1 MRFPHSVIAILLLV
15 AAQNVFAQTN
25 VLESDPISARKLV
38 VYDLFGGYI
47 GVSANRQVGTFLTD
61 CNCEFTSGGSS
72 GFMAGATFERL
83 TRSRFYFGATAGIEY
98 RSIEARF
105 REREGVVQRSASG
118 QEYTV
123 PVNFLNTADVS
134 LLYATL
140 NPFVKVKA
148 FESLIFRL
156 GPSLSYVASSSLRHQ
171 KELLDAEV
179 TFPNG
184 ERATVRLADTDETSV
199 VLQDGPIEDL
209 SAFQIGIHGAVGLEF
224 KFGTTFF
231 VSPLLQFVQPL
242 TSLGARGDG
251 FGIRSM
257 QFLVEGKWIL

>member
-1 MRFPHSVIAILLLV
+1 VRFTHSVISILFLV
-15 AAQNVFAQTN
+15 ATQNLAAQTN
-25 VLESDPISARKLV
+25 VLESDPIRARKLV
-38 VYDLFGGYI
+38 VYDLLGGYA
-47 GVSANRQVGTFLTD
+47 GVSANQQVGTFFTD
-61 CNCEFTSGGSS
+61 CNCEFTGGGSA
-72 GFMAGATFERL
+72 GFMAGVTFERL
-83 TRSRFYFGATAGIEY
+83 SRSRFLWGATAGIEY
-98 RSIEARF
+98 RSVEARF

-148 FESLIFRL
+148 FESLIFRV
-156 GPSLSYVASSSLRHQ
+156 GPSLSYVASSSLRHE

-184 ERATVRLADTDETSV
+184 ERATVRLADMEGTSV
-199 VLQDGPIEDL
+199 VLQDGPIQDL

-224 KFGTTFF
+224 KIGTSFF
-231 VSPLLQFVQPL
+231 VGPLFQFTQPL

>member
-1 MRFPHSVIAILLLV
+1 MRFSHSAIAILFLV
-15 AAQNVFAQTN
+15 ATQHLVAQTN
-25 VLESDPISARKLV
+25 VLESDPIRARKLV
-38 VYDLFGGYI
+38 VYDRFGGFAGI
-47 GVSANRQVGTFLTD
+47 SANRQVGTFFTD
-61 CNCEFTSGGSS
+61 CNCEFTSGGSA
-72 GFMAGATFERL
+72 GFMAGAIFERL
-83 TRSRFYFGATAGIEY
+83 SRSRLTFGATAGIEF

-140 NPFVKVKA
+140 NPFVKVTA
-148 FESLIFRL
+148 FESLFFRI
-156 GPSLSYVASSSLRHQ
+156 GPSVSYVASSSLRHE

-184 ERATVRLADTDETSV
+184 ERATVRLADMEGNSV
-199 VLQDGPIEDL
+199 VLQDGPIQEL
-209 SAFQIGIHGAVGLEF
+209 SAFQLGIHGAVGLEF
-224 KFGTTFF
+224 KIGTSFF
-231 VSPLLQFVQPL
+231 VGPLLQLTQPL